1 MGIEPRSSLR
11 TDGVL
16 FFVFV
21 FCFPKQGS
29 PGYLGTFSDQA
40 DLVLRD
46 QPCLCIRAETKG
58 VCHQCCGFYAPPP
71 GLAARSVI
79 FLASQD
85 LLGQG
90 KGDIVPGGQETL

>member
-46 QPCLCIRAETKG
+46 QPVSAFVLRPK
-58 VCHQCCGFYAPPP
+58 VCATSAVAFMPLPQGLLP
-71 GLAARSVI
+71 GLSS
-79 FLASQD
+79 F
-85 LLGQG
+85 
-90 KGDIVPGGQETL
+90 